1 MTLFLIAFVVVAVIF
16 AFTRNR
22 NSQVSDPHPPASPA
36 KNAGVAPSG
45 SADLPVE
52 DADVISMIRSGNKID
67 AIQMYRELHG
77 TDLVTAKDAVEA
89 LAKKLQP

>member
-36 KNAGVAPSG
+36 KNAAAAPASG

-52 DADVISMIRSGNKID
+52 DADVVSMIRSGNKID

-89 LAKKLQP
+89 LAKTL

>member
-22 NSQVSDPHPPASPA
+22 NSQVNDPHPPAPPA
-36 KNAGVAPSG
+36 KNPAAGPASG
-45 SADLPVE
+45 STDNPVE

-67 AIQMYRELHG
+67 AIRMYRELHG

-89 LAKKLQP
+89 LAKTL